1 MIPVKEPDKKKYT
14 KVLRRRMDHLAKRI
28 AENPTRNLSY
38 DRHELSALRWVL
50 NLVEAIRWTG

>member
-1 MIPVKEPDKKKYT
+1 MKEPDKKKHT

-50 NLVEAIRWTG
+50 NLVEEIRWTG